1 PVRED
6 QPVILREGVADPC
19 ARAAPR
25 RQPVVRRLRI
35 PPARAYGHLRWAEL
49 SRRGSRRP
57 PRAAHARARA
67 RPSAS
72 DVPRHPASS
81 TRLSPHSEVTPEL
94 NPAQR
99 ASLALPPAR

>member
-1 PVRED
+1 MVRPNEVGR
-6 QPVILREGVADPC
+6 QLAGVESAV
-19 ARAAPR
+19 AEHLAVGGA
-25 RQPVVRRLRI
+25 

-72 DVPRHPASS
+72 DVLRHPASS
-81 TRLSPHSEVTPEL
+81 ARLSPHSEVTPEL